1 VRHYDVIVVGAG
13 PAGSS
18 AAHWLARGGAS
29 VLLLDRATFPR
40 DKPCGGAVTGRA
52 ERLAPCSI
60 EPVVERVVRDAEL
73 SRLNGRVV
81 HRGGDKP
88 IAYMTQ
94 RRRLDEHL
102 VAQATS
108 VGVDFRDG
116 NRVRKVEAEPAAVVV
131 SVGRDRVTA
140 DLLIGADGANGVTAK
155 MLNLGG
161 NRAMGVAL
169 EGNLPRR
176 AIDRIRFDNSVLIEF
191 GEITGGYGWVFPKSD
206 HVNIG
211 VGGWDEEG
219 KNLRNHL
226 RRFCER
232 HQLPFASLRE
242 LKGHRLPMR
251 CSRSRIGER
260 SACLVGDAAGLIDPL
275 TGDGMYECFLSAKL
289 AAEACFRH
297 LAGDLG
303 SLDSY
308 SRKVTRALG
317 PQLAASWLLKLALDA
332 LPRTAFEFAVA
343 RPIWR
348 VIERQLQGG

>member
-1 VRHYDVIVVGAG
+1 
-13 PAGSS
+13 
-18 AAHWLARGGAS
+18 
-29 VLLLDRATFPR
+29 
-40 DKPCGGAVTGRA
+40 
-52 ERLAPCSI
+52 
-60 EPVVERVVRDAEL
+60 
-73 SRLNGRVV
+73 
-81 HRGGDKP
+81 
-88 IAYMTQ
+88 MTQ

-116 NRVRKVEAEPAAVVV
+116 NQVRKVEAEPAAVVV

-191 GEITGGYGWVFPKSD
+191 GEITGGYGWVFPKGD

-242 LKGHRLPMR
+242 LQGHRLPMR
-251 CSRSRIGER
+251 RSRSRIGER

-289 AAEACFRH
+289 AAEACLRH

-332 LPRTAFEFAVA
+332 LPRAAFEFAVA
-343 RPIWR
+343 RPVWG
-348 VIERQLQGG
+348 VIERQLQGA